1 LTDLS
6 IGASAK
12 SKEAKKGKGYIQ
24 HCFSLPNLNRLSVLD
39 LETIHAEIK
48 QVAAPFLDKS
58 LQWMKMVYSQ
68 MDAEDTS
75 RFLDREILPATRH
88 CSVIYFQKED
98 EE

>member
-1 LTDLS
+1 MTAMTKIYSASRLNFFIADILTDLS

-58 LQWMKMVYSQ
+58 LQWI
-68 MDAEDTS
+68 EDG
-75 RFLDREILPATRH
+75 I
-88 CSVIYFQKED
+88 
-98 EE
+98 